1 MKQNNMLAMILA
13 GGRGTRL
20 HELTKKVAKPAVSYG
35 GKYRIIVQTV
45 VLMLSGFL
53 HNTNPSSLTA
63 MLPQDAAGVLTQK
76 TVECMYFRPAR
87 RQTPILTFTGELLM
101 RFHRTL
107 ILSIHILRNIS
118 LFFPETTSI
127 K

>member
-35 GKYRIIVQTV
+35 GKYR
-45 VLMLSGFL
+45 
-53 HNTNPSSLTA
+53 NPSSLTA